1 MASKYSRNQ
10 AQIDQFNA
18 QSKGVNLIIES
29 EDNEKIAKLIVQ
41 FKSSLKDSSYWI
53 SRWGWLKAQIQL
65 RSKGSMCVRDDF
77 YEFENGFMEIIFF
90 FDKYDKKSVM
100 STLSWLSK
108 EAILPVDTN

>member
-18 QSKGVNLIIES
+18 QSKGVTLIIVS
-29 EDNEKIAKLIVQ
+29 EDNEKIAKLLIE
-41 FKSSLKDSSYWI
+41 FRASNKKSQYWDEK
-53 SRWGWLKAQIQL
+53 WGWIRAETER
-65 RSKGSMCVRDDF
+65 RSRGALYICSDP
-77 YEFENGFMEIIFF
+77 YEFRNGLMEISVF